1 MSLLERGSSPSSM
14 DQVVVGLFF
23 GLVVY
28 DRDDTCGWTRRTV
41 FVSLHSLDADERRL
55 DSMSNK
61 RNGE

>member
-1 MSLLERGSSPSSM
+1 M